1 MECTFQW
8 KQTETPAGRH
18 IWTLRATNHAAVWP
32 TPMAGTPAQKGY
44 SEAGNTD
51 SSRRTVDLITG
62 VTPDSFGAATG
73 PSAALAPEFSAWLM
87 GYPTIWEECAPTTK
101 SGKAPAT

>member
-8 KQTETPAGRH
+8 KQVETPAGRR
-18 IWTLRATNHAAVWP
+18 IWSLRAHNHDAVWP

-51 SSRRTVDLITG
+51 SSRRTVELITG
-62 VTPDSFGAATG
+62 VTPDSSDAATE
-73 PSAALAPEFSAWLM
+73 PVAVLAPEFSAWLM
-87 GYPTIWEECAPTTK
+87 GYPTTWEESAPVTK
-101 SGKAPAT
+101 TERITAT